1 MRRRSGISDGALG
14 QRTCANAFGGAAA
27 VAYESGWS
35 EGIPRF
41 CTEDQGYQ
49 QGCQGAAVSDACPD
63 TLAASYL
70 DGYQSGYAVYM
81 TQLEVDAMQRSI
93 AAKSGELEKIWSE
106 LDALASNLEQSDI
119 DDSSRRRLLEESR
132 RLTARQA
139 EIGAEIDELE
149 SEVGARKV
157 QLTQLRHAIAI
168 SY

>member
-1 MRRRSGISDGALG
+1 MATHSRLGRSVLISGLLLTGCATHVPTACVGDAETLGYRDGVLG

-41 CTEDQGYQ
+41 CTEDHGYQ

-63 TLAASYL
+63 TLAAGYL

-106 LDALASNLEQSDI
+106 LDALAGNLEQSDI

-132 RLTARQA
+132 
-139 EIGAEIDELE
+139 
-149 SEVGARKV
+149 
-157 QLTQLRHAIAI
+157 
-168 SY
+168 